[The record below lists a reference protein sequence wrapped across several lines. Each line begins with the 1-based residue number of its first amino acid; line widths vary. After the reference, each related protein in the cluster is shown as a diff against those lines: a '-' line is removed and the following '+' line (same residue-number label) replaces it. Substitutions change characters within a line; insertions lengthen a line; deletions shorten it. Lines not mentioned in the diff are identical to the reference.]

1 MGADKF
7 IRKPAEPVE
16 FIQQIQAVLK
26 NFTEGRLESVK
37 APEVEEKEILKLY
50 DERLVKKL
58 ERKILQLEQ
67 ANAERKQTEEALK
80 KKTIDLGERMKELRC
95 LYGISKLFNESG
107 ESVEESF
114 KEAVHLIPPG
124 WYYPEIACARIT
136 LKEREFATGNF
147 RKTPWKLSAGII
159 ISGVTVGSVEVYYL
173 EERPTLDEGP
183 FLKEERTLIDELAR
197 QLGSAFERKQ
207 AEAALK
213 KLNEELELRVNER
226 TSQLAESEE
235 KYRVL
240 VENASEAVIV
250 LQDNRMRFF
259 NRKTLE
265 MSGYSSQEITAKT
278 ISEFVYP
285 QDRQM
290 VNDIY
295 SKRLQGKDIQSSYE
309 FRMLQKNG
317 NTLWVNINSVLI
329 TWNGKPATLAL
340 VTDISE
346 RKK

>member
-1 MGADKF
+1 VD
-7 IRKPAEPVE
+7 
-16 FIQQIQAVLK
+16 
-26 NFTEGRLESVK
+26 
-37 APEVEEKEILKLY
+37 
-50 DERLVKKL
+50 
-58 ERKILQLEQ
+58 
-67 ANAERKQTEEALK
+67 
-80 KKTIDLGERMKELRC
+80 
-95 LYGISKLFNESG
+95 
-107 ESVEESF
+107 
-114 KEAVHLIPPG
+114 
-124 WYYPEIACARIT
+124 
-136 LKEREFATGNF
+136 
-147 RKTPWKLSAGII
+147 
-159 ISGVTVGSVEVYYL
+159 
-173 EERPTLDEGP
+173 
-183 FLKEERTLIDELAR
+183 
-197 QLGSAFERKQ
+197 
-207 AEAALK
+207 
-213 KLNEELELRVNER
+213 
-226 TSQLAESEE
+226 
-235 KYRVL
+235 
-240 VENASEAVIV
+240 NASEAVIV

-346 RKK
+346 RKKIEQMLKEYAQKITQVQEEERKKIAYELHDDTAQYLSILKLEIESLLHSGEIRSPEILHKLEFLQKDAERAFNDVRRYSHELRPGVLDIGTTGRLEQIAGTMTKWVKSR